1 MSIKTL
7 FTEHPA
13 TVGETYTQ
21 HCGHALGFGW
31 RMVLAGCAC
40 MVHAIV
46 PALFVRTGSET
57 VATLHDRM
65 VVNRQRL
72 SQREAA
78 RASTTIA

>member
-1 MSIKTL
+1 MSIKGL

-21 HCGHALGFGW
+21 HLGHALGFGW
-31 RMVLAGCAC
+31 RMVFAGLAC
-40 MVHAIV
+40 MVHALV

-57 VATLHDRM
+57 VTTLYDRM

-72 SQREAA
+72 SQRQSAPI
-78 RASTTIA
+78 STPIA

>member
-1 MSIKTL
+1 MGIKNL

-13 TVGETYTQ
+13 TVGETYSQ

-31 RMVLAGCAC
+31 RMVLAGFAC
-40 MVHAIV
+40 MVHALV

-57 VATLHDRM
+57 VTTLYDRM

-72 SQREAA
+72 SPRGSAP
-78 RASTTIA
+78 ASTTIA